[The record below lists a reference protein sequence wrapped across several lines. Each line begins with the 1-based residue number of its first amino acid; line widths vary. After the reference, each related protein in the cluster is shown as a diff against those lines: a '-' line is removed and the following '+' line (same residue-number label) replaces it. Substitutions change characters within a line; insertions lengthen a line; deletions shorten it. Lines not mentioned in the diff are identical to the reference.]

1 MTRLKNLYTHLVKNR
16 LQAVRVWRK
25 HYEAF
30 TEDVKTI
37 QAALANDHGLREAQT
52 YAGTSIEGQEQPFEA
67 FAKQLISQKDNGIA
81 SSGQSVLS
89 GEDFRLFIADDKF
102 VEALAA
108 LIRTPRRDTFD
119 VFRDLWWN
127 FGKGRRPLLLNR
139 VLAAC
144 TLDVS
149 TTVDEGKFQSVYSW
163 LLDEG
168 LIAPATATA
177 DDWYSKNVHLMSS
190 LKEHF
195 QKELETNKTN
205 VHLLSIF
212 VWELFVH
219 MTNPF
224 SLKKQVVRYGPP
236 GTGKT
241 HLAIENAKLRFA
253 MWKAEFDPQGPQQ
266 PEEHIEKVQFH
277 PSYGYEDFMEGLR
290 PELVNG
296 QSRLCLQNGIFKDL
310 CKRAA
315 RWELDVWRNAS
326 RELVEKQWSTLTI
339 GELVLH
345 KEKLCEP
352 EWKTFLQ
359 LDPKKRVSEA
369 VPPFFLIIDEMNRA
383 ELSRVLGELMLCLEY
398 RGISGAVA
406 TQYVKLN
413 SADTAVFTTAG
424 GYRFFVPHNVYL
436 IGTMNTID
444 RSVESFDFALR
455 RRFRWE
461 EVKPDTNVLR
471 YNLEE
476 NKRESWLELAD
487 DLDRLNEAIKGEAL
501 LGPDYQIGH
510 AYLMNLAYPPEFTH
524 SQVRSAVWEDS
535 IAPLIEEY
543 LRGTGKTQ
551 ELLESFEKA
560 FGIR

>member
-1 MTRLKNLYTHLVKNR
+1 MTRLKNLYTHLIDGR

-25 HYEAF
+25 HYEEF
-30 TEDVKTI
+30 TKDVETVRT
-37 QAALANDHGLREAQT
+37 ALSNGHKLRDRDT
-52 YAGTSIEGQEQPFEA
+52 YAGTSFENHEKPFEA
-67 FAKQLISQKDNGIA
+67 FAKQLISLKDNGIA
-81 SSGQSVLS
+81 SSGQSILS
-89 GEDFRLFIADDKF
+89 GEAFRAFIDDDNF

-108 LIRTPRRDTFD
+108 LIQTPNRDTFKA
-119 VFRDLWWN
+119 FRECWLSFKGRDL
-127 FGKGRRPLLLNR
+127 RLLLNR

-163 LLDEG
+163 LIDEE
-168 LIAPATATA
+168 LIPSLGAAA
-177 DDWYSKNVHLMSS
+177 DDWYAKNVHLMSA
-190 LKEHF
+190 LREHF
-195 QKELETNKTN
+195 KVELEARK
-205 VHLLSIF
+205 VSIHLLSIF

-219 MTNPF
+219 RTNPF

-241 HLAIENAKLRFA
+241 HVAIENAKLRFA
-253 MWKAEFDPQGPQQ
+253 MWKAEFAPQGSQQ
-266 PEEHIEKVQFH
+266 PEEYIEKVQFH

-290 PELVNG
+290 PVLADG
-296 QSRLCLQNGIFKDL
+296 KSLLRLQNGIFKDL

-315 RWELDVWRNAS
+315 RWELDVWRNAAPD
-326 RELVEKQWSTLTI
+326 LAEKKWATLTI
-339 GELVLH
+339 ADLVPY
-345 KEKLCEP
+345 KEKLLEP
-352 EWKTFLQ
+352 EWKTLLQ
-359 LDPKKRVSEA
+359 HDPKKRVSEA
-369 VPPFFLIIDEMNRA
+369 VPPYFLIIDEMNRA

-398 RGISGAVA
+398 RGITGAVE
-406 TQYVKLN
+406 TQYAKLN
-413 SADTAVFTTAG
+413 DAETAVLEVAG
-424 GYRFFVPHNVYL
+424 GYRFFVPHNVYV

-476 NKRESWLELAD
+476 KNRDSWLKLAD
-487 DLDRLNEAIKGEAL
+487 DLDRLNEAIKDEPL

-510 AYLMNLAYPPEFTH
+510 AYLMNLAYPSEFTH
-524 SQVRSAVWEDS
+524 PQVRSAVWEDS

-543 LRGTGKTQ
+543 LRGTGKTG
-551 ELLESFEKA
+551 ELLEAFEKA

>member
-1 MTRLKNLYTHLVKNR
+1 MTRLKNLYTHLIQNR
-16 LQAVRVWRK
+16 LQALRVWRK
-25 HYEAF
+25 HYEGF
-30 TEDVKTI
+30 TSEVKTI
-37 QAALANDHGLREAQT
+37 KAALEQGRSLKDVET
-52 YAGTSIEGQEQPFEA
+52 YAGTSFEREDSPFDA
-67 FAKQLISQKDNGIA
+67 FAEQLIYRKDNGIA
-81 SSGQSVLS
+81 SSGLS
-89 GEDFRLFIADDKF
+89 ILAWDDFRLFIGDPGFMD
-102 VEALAA
+102 ALAA
-108 LIRTPRRDTFD
+108 LIHEPSRTNFD
-119 VFRDLWWN
+119 AFRDRWWS

-149 TTVDEGKFQSVYSW
+149 TTVDEGKFQGVYSW
-163 LLDEG
+163 LLEEE
-168 LIAPATATA
+168 LIPQAGNAA
-177 DDWYSKNVHLMSS
+177 DDWHAKNVHLMSA
-190 LKEHF
+190 LREHF
-195 QKELETNKTN
+195 KDELEAKK
-205 VHLLSIF
+205 VSIHLLSIF

-241 HLAIENAKLRFA
+241 HVAIENAKLRFA
-253 MWKAEFDPQGPQQ
+253 MWKTEFAPQGSQL

-290 PELVNG
+290 PALVDG
-296 QSRLCLQNGIFKDL
+296 KSFLRLQNGIFKDL

-326 RELVEKQWSTLTI
+326 SDLVEKKWTALTI
-339 GELVLH
+339 SDLAPY
-345 KEKLCEP
+345 KEKLREP
-352 EWKTFLQ
+352 EWKTLLQ
-359 LDPKKRVSEA
+359 HDPKKRVSEA
-369 VPPFFLIIDEMNRA
+369 VPPYFFIIDEMNRA

-398 RGISGAVA
+398 RGITGAVE
-406 TQYVKLN
+406 TQYAKMN
-413 SADTAVFTTAG
+413 DAETAMLAIAG
-424 GYRFFVPHNVYL
+424 GYRFFVPHNVYV

-476 NKRESWLELAD
+476 QNRDSWLKIAD
-487 DLDRLNEAIKGEAL
+487 DLDRLNEAIKDEPL

-510 AYLMNLAYPPEFTH
+510 AYLMNLAYPAEFTH
-524 SQVRSAVWEDS
+524 PQVRSAVWEDN

-543 LRGTGKTQ
+543 LRGTGKTG
-551 ELLESFEKA
+551 ELLEVFEKA